1 MTDADQPGS
10 RARRYLTEP
19 TIIASLIGG
28 LCAVAAAVVPP
39 LLTHRTETP
48 TPIAVT
54 SAAPATTPQPP
65 ALKSGKPNLTYGSWT
80 LHGSQDD
87 EGTQFDNSVVKFT
100 SQQEVPDGLQLVG
113 YFEWRDNG
121 RYVGRE
127 HFTGNYLDDSRQLFL
142 EGQYV
147 EQPPEGTLAI
157 GAFSAVLS
165 ADGRN
170 LTSGTWGT
178 SAGNRDGVPGQWQ
191 ARR

>member
-121 RYVGRE
+121 RYVGR
-127 HFTGNYLDDSRQLFL
+127 
-142 EGQYV
+142 GQYV

>member
-1 MTDADQPGS
+1 MTDADKERS
-10 RARRYLTEP
+10 RQRKYLSEP

-39 LLTHRTETP
+39 LLIRSDVP
-48 TPIAVT
+48 
-54 SAAPATTPQPP
+54 PQPTTIVQGESQP
-65 ALKSGKPNLTYGSWT
+65 SVLKSGKPNLTYGSWT
-80 LHGSQDD
+80 LHGSQDED
-87 EGTQFDNSVVKFT
+87 GTQFDNSVVKFT
-100 SQQEVPDGLQLVG
+100 SQQEVPDGLQVVG

-127 HFTGNYLDDSRQLFL
+127 HFTGNYVDDSRQLFL
-142 EGQYV
+142 DGQYV
-147 EQPPEGTLAI
+147 EQPPEGTLAV